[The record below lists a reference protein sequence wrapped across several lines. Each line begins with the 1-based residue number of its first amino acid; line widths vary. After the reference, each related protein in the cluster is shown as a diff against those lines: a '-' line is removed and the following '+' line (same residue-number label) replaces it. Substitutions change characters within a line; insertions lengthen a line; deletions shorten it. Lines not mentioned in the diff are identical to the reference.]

1 MPDKPRNR
9 NYPTD
14 KIFDAFLNLSR
25 DGIYLVGEDGGFL
38 EVNPAY
44 CNLLG
49 YSREELLI
57 LSLPD
62 VETNTSSE
70 AIFRRISAIQVSGA
84 ARFETAHCCKD
95 GSMVDVEVSATHIR
109 VKDGVLFLSIVRDL
123 TQRRL
128 VEDEKIRLL
137 ALEQSVQ
144 GKLEG
149 MQSWLKQQ
157 LDFNTGITENL
168 GEGLFVLGRAGLVM
182 FMNPAAE
189 RLLGCGRQEMIG
201 RSVCEMVECLGAKD
215 GLFFSQRHKLLSV
228 MNSGELLSVE
238 EDAFMRKDGTPFP
251 VSFTA
256 SPLRMEGK
264 ISGVVVVFTDITERK
279 KKDAALLHLNR
290 LKDSLI
296 SATRIISGK
305 LTLEDKFRE
314 TLSTARRLSES
325 TYAVLAFV
333 ENEIVTRFFHEGL
346 SPEMLQSLGKW
357 LDARGRSLLNQEKAV
372 IRVSQVSGDPR
383 FASLWD
389 CFPEM
394 NTLIRAPVVY
404 GDQILGIIWLVNKA
418 NGKTFTENDQEIIET
433 LAAHAAVSLNN
444 AKLREQIREFNQ
456 DLEETVRE
464 RTRDLEEAMV
474 LAEMASDAKS
484 RFLSGMSH
492 ELRTPLNAIIG
503 FSDVLAEEYV
513 GPLNDKQREYVGD
526 ILDSANRLLLLID
539 DILDVSRIE
548 SGRMT
553 LEPEVV
559 KFGALLEDS
568 LIQVKGNADKHAIAI
583 RLEMAAGT
591 QDLSI
596 VADPKKLKQ
605 VMFNLLS
612 NAIKFTPDGGIVVMK
627 TGFEDL
633 GSKTIRVL
641 VEDSGIGIA
650 PEHLEKIFED
660 FLQVQ
665 DGIQDKTRGTGLGLS
680 LVKRL
685 VEMHGGRVWAESS
698 GIGKGSRFM
707 VELPVNRFDPKM

>member
-314 TLSTARRLSES
+314 TPSTARRLSES